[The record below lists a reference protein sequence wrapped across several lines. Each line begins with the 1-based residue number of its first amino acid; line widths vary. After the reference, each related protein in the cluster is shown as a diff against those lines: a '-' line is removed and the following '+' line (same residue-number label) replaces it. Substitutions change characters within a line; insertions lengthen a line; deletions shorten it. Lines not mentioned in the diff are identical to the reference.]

1 MTSSPLQTVPRDRLQ
16 TLVDAYEFKPYR
28 HYRTHTRKEQA
39 AILAAEIDQALAGGS
54 FGQWVTR
61 DGDDAAV
68 VARLLPWDS
77 EFFGVSMA
85 RLDYV
90 LASAGAG
97 LDHLDAALTATLAAA
112 RASGVQHLA
121 ARVDVADLRTMGLLE
136 AAGFRTMDALVT
148 YIMRPRK
155 DPHPN
160 VRLVGTIR
168 DATPDDTAAIVAITE
183 EAYRGYRGRFH
194 LDPHLSSARA
204 DALYLEW
211 ARASANRTIADTVI
225 VAEDATGIVNGYLA
239 YRRREPVSSLGTPV
253 FGGGLGAVRK
263 DSPGAYTGLIQT
275 GSMRAHAAGAVSECQ
290 TQNYNFAV
298 IRVYEAAGFHYVRAE
313 YTLHA
318 WLG

>member
-1 MTSSPLQTVPRDRLQ
+1 MTSSPLHTVPRERLLA
-16 TLVDAYEFKPYR
+16 LVEAYDFKPYR
-28 HYRTHTRKEQA
+28 NYRTHTRKEQTA
-39 AILAAEIDQALAGGS
+39 VLAAEIDQALAGGS

-61 DGDDAAV
+61 DGEEAAV
-68 VARLLPWDS
+68 VGRALPWDS
-77 EFFGVSMA
+77 HFFGVSMA

-90 LASAGAG
+90 LASAEATAEHVATAIAG
-97 LDHLDAALTATLAAA
+97 TLDAARAA
-112 RASGVQHLA
+112 GVQHLA

-155 DPHPN
+155 DPHPD
-160 VRLVGTIR
+160 VRPVGVIR
-168 DATPDDTAAIVAITE
+168 DATAADTDAIVAITA

-194 LDPHLSSARA
+194 LDPHLSSERA
-204 DALYLEW
+204 DAFYLEW
-211 ARASANRTIADTVI
+211 ARVSANRTMADTVL
-225 VAEDATGIVNGYLA
+225 VSEDAAGGVSGFLA
-239 YRRREPVSSLGTPV
+239 YRRREPVSSLATPV

-263 DSPGAYTGLIQT
+263 DTPGAYTGLIQA

-318 WLG
+318 WLA